1 MTARDGDTTFDQSIP
16 RLYESHLVPLIFEP
30 YAVDLAERL
39 ASRSLERVLEI
50 AAGTGVV
57 TRALAARLPESTAI
71 VATDLN
77 PGMLETAAQVGTA
90 RPVQWRQADAMQL
103 PFADAEFD
111 IVVCQFGVMF
121 FPDKPRAFAEAQ
133 RVLRPGGA
141 FIFSVWDRIE
151 ENEMVCVVANELKA
165 MFPENPPLFMERTPH
180 GYHDRA
186 AILRDLFA
194 GGFTT
199 PPTIDTVAKRSRAPS
214 ALEPA
219 LAYCQANPWKHEI
232 DANNSSKPSRATA
245 RCAEALA
252 ARFGSGPIEGKIQA
266 HIVSVRR
273 NSRD

>member
-1 MTARDGDTTFDQSIP
+1 VSDRPIDSEFVGSIAEM
-16 RLYESHLVPLIFEP
+16 YERYLVPLIFDP
-30 YAVDLAERL
+30 YASEMAQRVARL
-39 ASRSLERVLEI
+39 APKDVLEI

-57 TRALAARLPESTAI
+57 TRALARHLPANVHI

-77 PGMLETAAQVGTA
+77 QPMIDHAAQIGTTRA
-90 RPVQWRQADAMQL
+90 VEWRQADAMQL
-103 PFADAEFD
+103 PFPDASFD
-111 IVVCQFGVMF
+111 VVVCQFGVMF